1 MRISAFAVDKA
12 NGRVRASARIAWEDS
27 PRDETEVFIESEAD
41 LSPGLSCN
49 PHAFL
54 LACLAPAIH
63 YGERRLYLDAEL
75 CPVLKDGVATATSI
89 LHDWFYRGKRPPIQV
104 EARTLMRGLATPAAE
119 RAAFFF
125 SGGIDS
131 YATLSLNRLS
141 FSHDHPYSI
150 KDGILV
156 FGLEQDDP
164 EKFEHVKEHLG
175 RAAEACGIS
184 LVPVYTNMYLPY
196 RPEDARSGYN
206 FWQLE
211 FMGLALASVAH
222 ALSPRLSRA
231 SIASTDS
238 HRTLRPHGS
247 HPLLDPSYSSSD
259 MTILHTGIALTRLE
273 KTRVIA
279 EWGPP
284 LKSLRV
290 CNLYQRY
297 RRGAVNCGECE
308 KCLRTKLALLA
319 LDKLGD
325 AAVFSTP
332 EVTVEMLERRV
343 RLTTEYKMACYEELI
358 EPLAARGHARIARA
372 LSGKVEEYRRRG
384 PWTSG
389 GAQTLH
395 RRAFRKLASLV
406 SRGNGG

>member
-1 MRISAFAVDKA
+1 VRISGFAVDKA
-12 NGRVRASARIAWEDS
+12 NGRVRASAQIAWEDS
-27 PRDETEVFIESEAD
+27 QRDETEVFIESEAD

-75 CPVLKDGVATATSI
+75 CPVLKDGVATATAI

-104 EARTLMRGLATPAAE
+104 EARSLMHGLAAPAAE

-141 FSHDHPYSI
+141 FSHDHPYAI

-164 EKFEHVKEHLG
+164 EKFEHVREHLG
-175 RAAEACGIS
+175 HAAEACGIS

-196 RPEDARSGYN
+196 RHEDARSGYD

-231 SIASTDS
+231 CISATDS

-247 HPLLDPSYSSSD
+247 HPLLDPGYGSSD
-259 MTILHTGIALTRLE
+259 MTILHTGIALSRLE

-279 EWGPP
+279 DWGPP
-284 LKSLRV
+284 LKYLRV
-290 CNLYQRY
+290 CNRYQRY

-332 EVTVEMLERRV
+332 EVTVDMVQRRV
-343 RLTTEYKMACYEELI
+343 HLTTAYKAACYEELVD
-358 EPLAARGHARIARA
+358 PLSRKGHGRLARSLTAK
-372 LSGKVEEYRRRG
+372 LEDYRRRG
-384 PWTSG
+384 PAVRGT
-389 GAQTLH
+389 AHTLP
-395 RRAFRKLASLV
+395 RRALRKLARLV
-406 SRGNGG
+406 SGGGGG